1 MSETETL
8 VKETH
13 PGDSQMN
20 LLEEMNYMPKQV
32 EYNLPEDMT
41 YLEFDKV
48 YTTYDYSRFN
58 MIKTNRDLNQKNR
71 AKILKSCK
79 KKQLYRPINV
89 SIHDN
94 VLYIVDGQHRFSV
107 WQELAQPI
115 YFIVNPDYSEFEM
128 KEMNL
133 SGVVWNKATFLDSY
147 IKAEKEPYIAF
158 KSLMEQTNFS
168 IDLLLSIFVH
178 FQCGETEKIHDAFRE
193 GNLTLDKLDDIEEF
207 IFFHKQFVD
216 YPNYKKSN
224 FIKAL
229 MKIYENKDIDRAHL
243 LKQYER
249 HRRNLKTLRVGSI
262 RKYIGTMMNDVYC
275 VQTPKSKSL
284 YYNVEKGRFHN

>member
-1 MSETETL
+1 MSETEIHL
-8 VKETH
+8 VN
-13 PGDSQMN
+13 SQIS
-20 LLEEMNYMPKQV
+20 LLEGTNYMPRQI
-32 EYNLPEDMT
+32 EYNLPQDMT
-41 YLEFDKV
+41 FLEFDKV

-89 SIHDN
+89 SIQDN

-107 WQELAQPI
+107 WKELGQPI

-147 IKAEKEPYIAF
+147 IKAEKEPYLVF
-158 KSLMEQTNFS
+158 ESLMEQTNFS
-168 IDLLLSIFVH
+168 IDLLLNIFAH
-178 FQCGETEKIHDAFRE
+178 FQNKIIEQIHDDFRD
-193 GNLTLDKLDDIEEF
+193 GTLTLDKLEDIEEF
-207 IFFHKQFVD
+207 IFFHRKFLD

-229 MKIYENKDIDRAHL
+229 MKIYENNDVDREHL